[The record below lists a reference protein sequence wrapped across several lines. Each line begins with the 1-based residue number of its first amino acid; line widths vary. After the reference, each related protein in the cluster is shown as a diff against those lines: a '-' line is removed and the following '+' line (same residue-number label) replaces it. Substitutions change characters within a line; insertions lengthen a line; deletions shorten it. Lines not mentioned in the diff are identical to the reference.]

1 MSKTTKVSRSA
12 NPDKTKSS
20 GDNPG
25 SLNDQHR
32 QHLIQIFDGDQLQH
46 ELFLARCQDTGDISS
61 SKYLN
66 ENLINIL

>member
-1 MSKTTKVSRSA
+1 MSKSTKVSRSA

-32 QHLIQIFDGDQLQH
+32 
-46 ELFLARCQDTGDISS
+46 
-61 SKYLN
+61 
-66 ENLINIL
+66 